1 MSVPPNDPTRRPTAI
16 RRTLTRIAL
25 SKPGTWFYMNV
36 ASRIDAPLAKATG
49 GRVTSAL
56 GLIPVLVLTAKGAK
70 SGVDRT
76 VPLLYFTEGDDVIVM
91 ASSFGRPRYPAW
103 YRNLKANPT
112 CQAWANG
119 DGGTYIA
126 HEVEGPER
134 DRLYELAKSLYRGY
148 GVYEERVRGTRK
160 VPVMRL
166 TPA

>member
-1 MSVPPNDPTRRPTAI
+1 MTVPPNDATRPPSAY

-25 SKPGTWFYMNV
+25 SKPGTWFYMNL
-36 ASRIDAPLAKATG
+36 ASRIDAPLAKATR
-49 GRVTSAL
+49 GRVTSTM
-56 GLIPVLVLTAKGAK
+56 GSFPVLVLTATGAK

-112 CQAWANG
+112 CQAWAG
-119 DGGTYIA
+119 GRGGTYVA
-126 HEVEGPER
+126 HETDGAER
-134 DRLYELAKSLYRGY
+134 DRLYELAKNLYRGY
-148 GVYEERVRGTRK
+148 GVYEERVRGKRK

>member
-1 MSVPPNDPTRRPTAI
+1 MSVPPNDPTKPTGAY

-36 ASRIDAPLAKATG
+36 ASRIDAPLAKATA
-49 GRVTSAL
+49 GRLTSTM
-56 GLIPVLVLTAKGAK
+56 GTFPVLVLTARGAK

-112 CQAWANG
+112 CQAWAAG
-119 DGGTYIA
+119 GGGTYIA

-134 DRLYELAKSLYRGY
+134 DRLYELAKRLYRGY
-148 GVYEERVRGTRK
+148 GVYEERVEGTRH

>member
-1 MSVPPNDPTRRPTAI
+1 MSVPSNDPTKPPSAYRRA
-16 RRTLTRIAL
+16 LTRIAL
-25 SKPGTWFYMNV
+25 SRPGTWFYMNL
-36 ASRIDAPLAKATG
+36 ASRIDAPLAKATR
-49 GRVTSAL
+49 GRLTTTL
-56 GLIPVLVLTAKGAK
+56 GSFPVLVLTAKGAK

-112 CQAWANG
+112 CQAWAG
-119 DGGTYIA
+119 GRGGTYVA
-126 HEVEGPER
+126 RETEGPER
-134 DRLYELAKSLYRGY
+134 DRLYALAKALYSGY
-148 GVYEERVRGTRK
+148 GVYEQRVEGKRT